1 MSAPSDLE
9 TLRAQVL
16 LGDPRVARVPLDGW
30 IELESTVGWIRRS
43 FTPGAMNAAE
53 NAWSGHADAL
63 LPKAGRAVLHA
74 AIEHDLAHIPEL
86 RGVEVDWDRTTW
98 THELDGHQVTFEAP
112 ATDRQREAAS
122 LARAPEEPEPTE
134 CLPRARQ
141 RPARTMTEAER
152 QAALALLRG
161 QLAQGTPLTDGL
173 LADRQANAR
182 REDAT
187 LRGTLY
193 ASLEDHHPVY
203 GRWKLEHAPGQHL
216 LSSGPDHMPIAERK
230 VDPASIDAERLE
242 AVIDR
247 ATQLS
252 HQLAADA
259 GIGPDPEPRA
269 RLHTARMEAGRRGD
283 LYISAR
289 VHGVE

>member
-16 LGDPRVARVPLDGW
+16 LGDPRVAGVPLDGW
-30 IELESTVGWIRRS
+30 IELESTVGWVRRS

-53 NAWSGHADAL
+53 SAWSRHPDAL
-63 LPKAGRAVLHA
+63 LPKAGRAALHA
-74 AIEHDLAHIPEL
+74 AIEHDLAHVPEL
-86 RGVEVDWDRTTW
+86 RGVEVDWDRGTW
-98 THELDGHQVTFEAP
+98 THELDGHRVTIEAP
-112 ATDRQREAAS
+112 ATDRQRETES
-122 LARAPEEPEPTE
+122 LASAPEEPEPTE

-161 QLAQGTPLTDGL
+161 QLAQGTPLTDDL
-173 LADRQANAR
+173 LADRQANAC

-193 ASLEDHHPVY
+193 ASLEAHHPVY
-203 GRWKLEHAPGQHL
+203 VQWQLEHAPGQHL
-216 LSSGPDHMPIAERK
+216 FSSGPDHVPVAEREI
-230 VDPASIDAERLE
+230 DPASIDAEHLE
-242 AVIDR
+242 GVIDR
-247 ATQLS
+247 ATQLW
-252 HQLAADA
+252 HRLAADA
-259 GIGPDPEPRA
+259 GIGPDPEPRV
-269 RLHTARMEAGRRGD
+269 RLHSARMEDGLRGD